1 MMFAVLASVVV
12 SYIHVFLSPPDAI
25 SFAQRW
31 RPNVA
36 AGNVVS
42 ISGINKYS
50 RACIDLNSIRCTGA
64 VVQLDDDGMSCMY
77 ILHRNTSSNPVYD
90 DGDDVQV
97 VSILWQH
104 NRNMI
109 VNMRAL
115 RMWFDERF
123 VDGVYGDLLKDEVER
138 DMWYISGMDA

>member
-1 MMFAVLASVVV
+1 
-12 SYIHVFLSPPDAI
+12 
-25 SFAQRW
+25 
-31 RPNVA
+31 
-36 AGNVVS
+36 
-42 ISGINKYS
+42 
-50 RACIDLNSIRCTGA
+50 
-64 VVQLDDDGMSCMY
+64 MY